1 MFRLT
6 VEAALT
12 LDKSKIY
19 QAAYLDPHLSS
30 ELSLTDIKN
39 LVDDLI
45 EAHGNY
51 LLNIIKKKLKE

>member
-1 MFRLT
+1 M
-6 VEAALT
+6 VSSSP

-45 EAHGNY
+45 EAHGDY
-51 LLNIIKKKLKE
+51 LPEYN